1 VYEWLLFLHVLSA
14 FSLGAAYVV
23 LWVAL
28 LAADRGAGPMTRT
41 ASILSAIGMLGVF
54 VFGIWLAIDAED
66 YHVWDGWVLAALV
79 LWAIAGETG
88 RRAGVLAH
96 PRAPL
101 FLTISSA
108 TVLLLLADMIY
119 KPGA

>member
-1 VYEWLLFLHVLSA
+1 MYEWLLFLHVLSA
-14 FSLGAAYVV
+14 FSLGTAYVV

-28 LAADRGAGPMTRT
+28 LGGDRAAGRMTRT
-41 ASILSAIGMLGVF
+41 ANILASVGLPGVF
-54 VFGIWLAIDAED
+54 VFGVWLAIDADD
-66 YHVWDGWVLAALV
+66 YHPWDGWILAALA

-88 RRAGVLAH
+88 RRAGALGQ

-101 FLTISSA
+101 FLTVSSA
-108 TVLLLLADMIY
+108 TVLLLLVDMIY